1 MRRKGLFLFLCF
13 TILVF
18 AFWLGVWTSWTESRA
33 HYTPE
38 YAKQDVATILKKENL
53 TESDYNILLLQTGMT
68 KVGVDELRDVG
79 REDELLYLQERFFE
93 EVEVECLRSSII
105 VQSERLTESGC
116 KEGKTVEGVTDNVQM
131 PDVES
136 DAGADEQVMVRVSA
150 GAGRESLG
158 SFLPLLQNGDILV
171 SFSGHIFGWRYG
183 HAAIVVDA
191 ERRLTVEAIN
201 MDSDSALRS
210 VEHWKEYPT
219 FALLRPSRVAPKRRE
234 AAAKHAMNNLVG
246 IPYSLFS
253 FGRKAETALPG
264 THCAHLVWHAYAHV
278 GYDLDGDGGLIVT
291 PRDIYESDMV
301 EVIQV
306 YGLEPD

>member
-150 GAGRESLG
+150 GVARESLEN
-158 SFLPLLQNGDILV
+158 FLPALQTGDILV
-171 SFSGHIFGWRYG
+171 SFSGHVFGWRYG

-191 ERRLTVEAIN
+191 ERGLTVEAIN
-201 MDSDSALRS
+201 LGSDSKMRS
-210 VEHWKEYPT
+210 VEHWREYPT
-219 FALLRPSRVAPKRRE
+219 FALLRVVRATPKQRQE
-234 AAAKHAMNNLVG
+234 AAAYAESNLVG
-246 IPYSLFS
+246 LPYSLFS
-253 FGRKAETALPG
+253 FDREAGAFLSG
-264 THCAHLVWHAYAHV
+264 THCAHLVWHAYAQV

-301 EVIQV
+301 EVIQL
-306 YGLEPD
+306 YGVDPG